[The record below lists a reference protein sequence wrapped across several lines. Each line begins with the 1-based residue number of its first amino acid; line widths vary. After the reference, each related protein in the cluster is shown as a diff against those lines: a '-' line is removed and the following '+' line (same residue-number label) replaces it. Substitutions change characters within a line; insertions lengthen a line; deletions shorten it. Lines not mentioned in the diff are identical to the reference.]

1 MTFQQIQYIIEISR
15 CGSISK
21 ASKNLYVA
29 QPYLSKL
36 LKELEEEIGITIFNR
51 NIKGVELTDE
61 GKEFINHVRPLLEQ
75 KKKII
80 EMYSHHK
87 ADPAMYIAIS
97 TQRYPFVIKAF
108 IEFFKKKITN
118 KFEIHIREVGMYK
131 VINDVY
137 EKRSSLGIIFIS
149 ELTEK
154 FLKKVLTS
162 KDIEFYEI
170 VKLTPC
176 VFFHKNHPLAQ
187 NTEINLNE
195 LYNFP
200 FASFEE
206 EASASMDFA
215 EEFLFYDFNLIE
227 KKIFVEDR
235 GTMINVLT
243 NTNAFS
249 IGTGILPFGYAGSE
263 IISKPIMQYKDEI
276 RLGWIKL
283 SNTKLDDD
291 MELFIENIKN
301 IVSENIQKLD

>member
-206 EASASMDFA
+206 EASVSMDFA

-249 IGTGILPFGYAGSE
+249 IGTGILPFGYAGPE

>member
-187 NTEINLNE
+187 NPEINLNE

-249 IGTGILPFGYAGSE
+249 IGTGILPFGYAGPE

>member
-51 NIKGVELTDE
+51 NIRGVDLTDE

-108 IEFFKKKITN
+108 IEFFKKKIIN

-137 EKRSSLGIIFIS
+137 EKRSALGIIFIS

-154 FLKKVLTS
+154 FLKKVLAS

-187 NTEINLNE
+187 NHEININE

-235 GTMINVLT
+235 GTMINILT

-249 IGTGILPFGYAGSE
+249 IGTGILPFGYAGPE
-263 IISKPIMQYKDEI
+263 IISKPIIQYKDEI

-283 SNTKLDDD
+283 SHTKLDDD
-291 MELFIENIKN
+291 MELFIENIKS
-301 IVSENIQKLD
+301 IVSENIQKLN

>member
-118 KFEIHIREVGMYK
+118 KFTT
-131 VINDVY
+131 
-137 EKRSSLGIIFIS
+137 IF
-149 ELTEK
+149 
-154 FLKKVLTS
+154 
-162 KDIEFYEI
+162 
-170 VKLTPC
+170 
-176 VFFHKNHPLAQ
+176 
-187 NTEINLNE
+187 
-195 LYNFP
+195 
-200 FASFEE
+200 
-206 EASASMDFA
+206 
-215 EEFLFYDFNLIE
+215 
-227 KKIFVEDR
+227 
-235 GTMINVLT
+235 
-243 NTNAFS
+243 
-249 IGTGILPFGYAGSE
+249 
-263 IISKPIMQYKDEI
+263 
-276 RLGWIKL
+276 
-283 SNTKLDDD
+283 LD
-291 MELFIENIKN
+291 
-301 IVSENIQKLD
+301 

>member
-176 VFFHKNHPLAQ
+176 VFFHKNHPLAK
-187 NTEINLNE
+187 NNEINLNE

-235 GTMINVLT
+235 GTMINILT

-249 IGTGILPFGYAGSE
+249 IGTGILPFGYAGPE
-263 IISKPIMQYKDEI
+263 IISKPIIQYKDEI

-291 MELFIENIKN
+291 IELFIENIKN

>member
-108 IEFFKKKITN
+108 IEFFKKKIIN

-137 EKRSSLGIIFIS
+137 EKRSALGIIFIS

-154 FLKKVLTS
+154 FLKKVLAS

-187 NTEINLNE
+187 NNEINLNE

-235 GTMINVLT
+235 GTMINILT

-249 IGTGILPFGYAGSE
+249 IGTGILPFGYAGPE
-263 IISKPIMQYKDEI
+263 IISKPIIQYKDEI

-283 SNTKLDDD
+283 SNIKLDDD

-301 IVSENIQKLD
+301 IVSESIQKLN